1 LPFVSLVS
9 GAAVTVLLPVF
20 SKYGETA
27 DGLENICKTWK
38 NLTEKTVILVYPVLV
53 FFLFNA
59 KSSVIALYGEQYA
72 ISAGYFIIAMTIGF
86 FDIIVFQTVFFALGK
101 TRLYSR
107 IHLVQAVMIW
117 LAGYL
122 VVNFSGSSF
131 IYALISRLFY
141 IGQVCVGIIYAIKLI
156 GVKARDIISFKTML
170 KIFFHSSLICCLTS
184 WLVGLLDLNVFFRL
198 GLSGLISAGII
209 LSTANFLGIPY
220 WSEFKLMLFNAPGF
234 SHFRK

>member
-1 LPFVSLVS
+1 M
-9 GAAVTVLLPVF
+9 
-20 SKYGETA
+20 
-27 DGLENICKTWK
+27 
-38 NLTEKTVILVYPVLV
+38 ILVYPVLV
-53 FFLFNA
+53 FFIFNA

-72 ISAGYFIIAMTIGF
+72 ISAGYFIIGMTIGF
-86 FDIIVFQTVFFALGK
+86 FNIIVFQTVLFALGK

-117 LAGYL
+117 FAGYL

-156 GVKARDIISFKTML
+156 GVKARDIIPFKTML
-170 KIFFHSSLICCLTS
+170 KTLFHSSLICSLTA
-184 WLVGLLDLNVFFRL
+184 WLVGLFDLNVFFRL

-209 LSTANFLGIPY
+209 LSTASFFGIQY
-220 WSEFKLMLFNAPGF
+220 WATFRSMLYDLPGF